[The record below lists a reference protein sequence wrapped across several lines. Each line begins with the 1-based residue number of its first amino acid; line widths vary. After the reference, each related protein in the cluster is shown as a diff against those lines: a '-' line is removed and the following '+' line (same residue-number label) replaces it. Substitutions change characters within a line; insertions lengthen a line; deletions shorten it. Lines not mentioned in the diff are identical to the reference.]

1 MTAPVELVARRHV
14 ILCCGT
20 GGVGKTTTAA
30 AIAVAAAL
38 GGKRVAVLTVDP
50 AARLKD
56 ALELPEHPGKLHR
69 VPLPEGAAGT
79 LDAILLDAKGIF
91 DGLVRRLAPTP
102 ALAERVLANP
112 VYRNVAGAFAGSD
125 AYMALEQLLDIV
137 ATGDFDLVVVD
148 TPPASHALELFDAP
162 ERILALLNSRALEYL
177 GEPVR
182 ILGGASSRLAR
193 GLLSAVLSG
202 LERMTGLSLLS
213 DISALATD
221 FSVVTPGFRR
231 RAEAIRGLLRAP
243 DTRYVLLAAPDPHGA
258 RDILSFAAEVDRA
271 GVTIDAVVVN
281 RVLQLGAR
289 AAEAQASPDDAAGV
303 APRRR
308 WPASLAR
315 NLVACAR
322 DLDTLRA
329 AQRAVIDALKE
340 GLGRYAAEDALAERV
355 WIELPALSPAPT
367 SLAGIVALARALA
380 GAKARSTSAA

>member
-1 MTAPVELVARRHV
+1 MTDGAVHDGHARGLLGLVESSRVVVCL
-14 ILCCGT
+14 GP

-56 ALELPEHPGKLHR
+56 ALELPQNPGKPHR

-79 LDAILLDAKGIF
+79 LDAILLDAKGVF
-91 DGLVRRLAPTP
+91 DGLVRRLSPSAD
-102 ALAERVLANP
+102 LAERVLANP

-182 ILGGASSRLAR
+182 ILGGASSRIAR

-221 FSVVTPGFRR
+221 FGVVTPGFKQ
-231 RAEAIRGLLRAP
+231 RAEAIRDLLRAP
-243 DTRYVLLAAPDPHGA
+243 DTRYALLAAPI
-258 RDILSFAAEVDRA
+258 R
-271 GVTIDAVVVN
+271 T
-281 RVLQLGAR
+281 AR
-289 AAEAQASPDDAAGV
+289 ATSSASRSA
-303 APRRR
+303 
-308 WPASLAR
+308 PAS
-315 NLVACAR
+315 
-322 DLDTLRA
+322 
-329 AQRAVIDALKE
+329 
-340 GLGRYAAEDALAERV
+340 
-355 WIELPALSPAPT
+355 
-367 SLAGIVALARALA
+367 
-380 GAKARSTSAA
+380 RSTPWW